1 MKPQYPA
8 IRSKWKELDS
18 RVERTVEVVRY
29 DHAKPRIRIVCLETQ
44 RLSWAKPERF
54 NGKPGGYAKL
64 AER

>member
-1 MKPQYPA
+1 
-8 IRSKWKELDS
+8 
-18 RVERTVEVVRY
+18 VEVVRY